1 MAGNSASEIIPL
13 NELSREGAGGYR
25 LPPLEVPL
33 QTPLPQNYLRAD
45 LQLPQMTEHGARRE
59 FMKRS
64 HANTSVDGSP
74 LFPLGSCTMIY
85 NPAAIRDVAAFA
97 NLHPFQPAQTS
108 QGALRMLYDLER
120 ILSELGGAE
129 AGTLQPAAGAH
140 SELTAVF
147 MIAAYHRSRGEG
159 SQRKTVLIPDSAH
172 GTNPASA
179 AMAGYDIQT
188 VPSNKKGRLD
198 LEALTKIMGEKGNTV
213 AAFMITQPST
223 FGIYDE
229 QIKGITKVMHDY
241 GAQVFCDGANFAAL
255 VNRVKFG
262 ELGVDVFHFN
272 LHKTFGV
279 PHGGGGPGA
288 GYTGATKHLVPF
300 LPTPRIEER
309 SGRFAL
315 SFDHPKSIG
324 TISLAHGNFLAD
336 VMAYKYI
343 LLMGSDGLREGSG
356 VAVLAGNYQHHLLSQ
371 VLPPEFGGMVMHEGI
386 VLDTPLRR
394 LSVAAD
400 GKQRQ
405 LTVLDLV
412 KALTDLGYY
421 APTVGF
427 PLHNGILTEPTHSA
441 SKAAMDAFARDL
453 KEAVEHAIRDPK
465 WLATSPHNTLVGR
478 LEEAESDRHPVFTWV
493 KNGK

>member
-1 MAGNSASEIIPL
+1 MAGNSAHEIIPL

-25 LPPLEVPL
+25 LPSLEVPF
-33 QTPLPQNYLRAD
+33 QTPLPQKYLRAD
-45 LQLPQMTEHGARRE
+45 LPLPQLTEHDAVRE

-64 HANTSVDGSP
+64 HTNTSVDGSP

-85 NPAAIRDVAAFA
+85 NPAAIRDVAVFA
-97 NLHPFQPAQTS
+97 NLHPLQPEQTS
-108 QGALRMLYDLER
+108 QGALRILFDLER
-120 ILSELGGAE
+120 ILSELGGAA

-147 MIAAYHRSRGEG
+147 MIAAYHASRGEG
-159 SQRKTVLIPDSAH
+159 DQRKTVLIPDSAH

-179 AMAGYDIQT
+179 AMAGYNVQT
-188 VPSNKKGRLD
+188 APSNKSGRLD
-198 LEALTKIMGEKGNTV
+198 LEALTKIMEEKGNTV
-213 AAFMITQPST
+213 AALMITQPST

-229 QIKGITKVMHDY
+229 QIKDITKVMHDY

-262 ELGVDVFHFN
+262 DLGIDVFHFN

-288 GYTGATKHLVPF
+288 GYTGAAKHLVPF
-300 LPTPRIEER
+300 LPTPRIESSMER
-309 SGRFAL
+309 FVL
-315 SFDHPKSIG
+315 SFDHPQSIG
-324 TISLAHGNFLAD
+324 TVSSAYGNFLAD
-336 VMAYKYI
+336 VMADKYI
-343 LLMGSDGLREGSG
+343 LLMGSDGLMESSG
-356 VAVLAGNYQHHLLSQ
+356 VAVEAGNYQHQLLSKI
-371 VLPPEFGGMVMHEGI
+371 LPPAFGGVVMHEGI
-386 VLDTPLRR
+386 VLDTPLRG
-394 LSVAAD
+394 LKVNSD
-400 GKQRQ
+400 GRAKQ
-405 LTVLDLV
+405 LTVIDLV

-427 PLHNGILTEPTHSA
+427 PLHDGILTEPTHSA

-453 KEAVEHAIRDPK
+453 KEAVEHATQDPE
-465 WLATSPHNTLVGR
+465 WLATSPHSTLVGR
-478 LEEAESDRHPVFTWV
+478 LKEAESDRNPVFTWV